1 MKLVG
6 RYLSPFA
13 RRVGIALHL
22 LEIDFEHDPVS
33 IVDDRAAVNKIS
45 SLSRI
50 PCLVL
55 DDGEVLVDSHQILA
69 ELDRMVG
76 PERAMVPRDSAN
88 LRAYGQM
95 IATTTGSL
103 EKFVAMMYEL
113 SRRPQEKVWK
123 PWADQCR
130 AQVLGG
136 LAEAESRADA
146 RVAEDGYLFGDRP
159 THADVSAVLA
169 FQMGRGAAKQ
179 EVTSDSHPRLGGL
192 AGRFGAHPVF
202 ALTSPVGP

>member
-22 LEIDFEHDPVS
+22 LELDFEHDPVS
-33 IVDDRAAVNKIS
+33 VADDRSSVDAVS
-45 SLSRI
+45 ALSRI

-55 DDGEVLVDSHQILA
+55 EDGEVLIDSHQILA

-76 PERAMVPRDSAN
+76 PERAMVPRDPADA
-88 LRAYGQM
+88 RAFGQM
-95 IATTTGSL
+95 IALTTGSL

-113 SRRPQEKVWK
+113 TRRPKDKVWK

-130 AQVLGG
+130 SQVLGG
-136 LAEAESRADA
+136 LAEAETRMSD
-146 RVAEDGYLFGDRP
+146 RVIEGGYLFGSEP

-169 FQMGRGAAKQ
+169 FQMGRGVAR
-179 EVTSDSHPRLGGL
+179 EIVTPESHPRLAAL
-192 AGRFGAHPVF
+192 TERFGAHPVF
-202 ALTSPVGP
+202 ERTSP

>member
-33 IVDDRAAVNKIS
+33 VVEDRSALDSVSA
-45 SLSRI
+45 LSRI

-55 DDGEVLVDSHQILA
+55 DSGEVLVDSHQILA

-76 PERAMVPRDSAN
+76 PERALLPRDPGDA
-88 LRAYGQM
+88 RAFGQM
-95 IATTTGSL
+95 IALTTGSL

-113 SRRPQEKVWK
+113 TRRPKDKVWK
-123 PWADQCR
+123 TWADQCC

-136 LAEAESRADA
+136 LSEAETRANEKVIDG
-146 RVAEDGYLFGDRP
+146 GYLFGSEP
-159 THADVSAVLA
+159 THADIAAVLA
-169 FQMGRGAAKQ
+169 FRMGRGVAAD
-179 EVTSDSHPRLGGL
+179 EVTQKTHPRLFAL
-192 AGRFGAHPVF
+192 AERFGAHPVF
-202 ALTSPVGP
+202 DLTSPA